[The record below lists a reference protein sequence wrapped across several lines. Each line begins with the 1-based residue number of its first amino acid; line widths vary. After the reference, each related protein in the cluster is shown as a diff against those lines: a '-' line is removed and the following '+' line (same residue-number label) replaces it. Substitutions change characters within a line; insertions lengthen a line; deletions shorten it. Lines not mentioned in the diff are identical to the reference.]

1 MLVER
6 RVLDLEECRGIGA
19 DSLAY
24 ALTGLPALRVLN
36 LGGNPEVSDALL
48 SEAALAA
55 PLREVS
61 LCRCALSKFMY
72 YITALSQI
80 LYHLVR
86 ETLCRCAFPPVTMI
100 REWVK
105 MSL

>member
-1 MLVER
+1 MER

-36 LGGNPEVSDALL
+36 LGGNLEVSDALL

-61 LCRCALSKFMY
+61 LCRCASKFMY
-72 YITALSQI
+72 YITALSHN
-80 LYHLVR
+80 LYHHVR
-86 ETLCRCAFPPVTMI
+86 EMLCRCAFPPVTMI